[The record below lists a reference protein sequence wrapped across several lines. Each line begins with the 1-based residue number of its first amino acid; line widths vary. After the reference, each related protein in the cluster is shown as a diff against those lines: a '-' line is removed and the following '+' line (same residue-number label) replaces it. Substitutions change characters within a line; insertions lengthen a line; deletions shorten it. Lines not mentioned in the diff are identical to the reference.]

1 MTDLDLPELE
11 ALARGVMPRA
21 HAPYSRFH
29 VGAAVRAASGLAY
42 VGCNVENAS
51 FGATICAERNAIGA
65 AIAAGEREIVAVA
78 VHTEAETPA
87 MPCGICRQ
95 VIQEFGAGAVIV
107 STTPTAR
114 KQTTLAALLPEAFVL
129 ER

>member
-1 MTDLDLPELE
+1 MTQLDLPALE
-11 ALARGVMPRA
+11 ALAQGVMLRA
-21 HAPYSRFH
+21 HAPYSRFR
-29 VGAAVRAASGLAY
+29 VGAAVRAASGQAY

-51 FGATICAERNAIGA
+51 FGATVCAERNAIGA

-78 VHTEAETPA
+78 VHTEAEAPA

-95 VIQEFGAGAVIV
+95 VIQEFGPGAVIV

-114 KQTTLAALLPEAFVL
+114 KQTTLAALLPEAFVF